1 MEKNRVK
8 INENLIN
15 SILAQD
21 VYNDMGNLVVCE
33 NTLVNPHILKKLYEF
48 KIDNVLVYDSEL
60 IIDSFENAEFKK
72 EYKKDVEIMKSI
84 IQDIAAGKNVDY
96 KKVETV
102 SHDIYSKVNN
112 SLSLVECIK
121 AVKDV
126 DSYTYSHS
134 VNVSIYAMLLG
145 KWLKFKEDELMDII
159 TAGLLHDVGKAKIP
173 LEILNKKGRLTD
185 EEFEV
190 MKKHPVLGY
199 NIVKDLKE
207 VPREV
212 KQAVLM
218 HHEKENGKGYP
229 LGIKGNQKNHYSKI
243 ITIADIFDAITSDRV
258 YKERQTPF
266 DAFRELEKIGYD
278 VVDPKIMLVF
288 FANLPNY
295 YIGSKVKMDTGE
307 IGEVVYIPPQCIYT
321 PIVRINDDFLDIAK
335 ETTKVMK
342 KFI

>member
-21 VYNDMGNLVVCE
+21 VYTDTGNMVVCE
-33 NTLVNPHILKKLYEF
+33 NTLISPHILKKLNEF
-48 KIDNVLVYDSEL
+48 KIDSVLVYNSEL
-60 IIDSFENAEFKK
+60 IIESFENAEFKK
-72 EYKKDVEIMKSI
+72 EYKKDVEILKSV
-84 IQDIAAGKNVDY
+84 IQDIAAGKGVDY
-96 KKVETV
+96 QKVETV
-102 SHDIYSKVNN
+102 SHDIYSKVNS

-121 AVKDV
+121 AVKGV
-126 DSYTYSHS
+126 DNYTYSHS

-145 KWLKFKEDELMDII
+145 KWLNFKEHELIDII

-173 LEILNKKGRLTD
+173 LEILNKKGSLTN

-190 MKKHPVLGY
+190 IKKHPVLGY

-207 VPREV
+207 ISREV
-212 KQAVLM
+212 KKAVLM

-229 LGIKGNQKNHYSKI
+229 MGIKGNQKNLYSKI

-278 VVDPKIMLVF
+278 VVDPKIMFVF
-288 FANLPNY
+288 FTNLPNY
-295 YIGSKVKMDTGE
+295 YIGSKIKMDTGE
-307 IGEVVYIPPQCIYT
+307 EGEVVFIPPQCIYT
-321 PIVRINDDFLDIAK
+321 PIVRINDDYLDIAK
-335 ETTKVMK
+335 DTTKVIK